1 MSQANAAHLL
11 NTLRSPAHALAAF
24 GEVHDQK
31 TGRFV
36 KYSPTA
42 ITGKLQS
49 EVLDYMSNT
58 PRLPSGETIFL
69 TLLAY
74 RQAGKSLTTEYAAYC
89 KAAFIPG
96 WDHVCIADN
105 RDRADYLHKR
115 VHYLHQRWPEALR
128 SKSMATRESRQL
140 TFDPLQGGKMRVLSA
155 ESGAVGVGQSPDS
168 FHASECHLWS
178 DFNGSMFLINP
189 SLINRREALVVFE
202 ATPWERN
209 CAWHEHYVMAKQG
222 SGRHKAVFF
231 PFWDGKLNRR
241 PVPKD
246 FQPTNEEVAL
256 LNQYGHHGLEEANLV
271 FRRFI
276 MDTDPEVRRNPEMFG
291 VMYPFDD
298 ISCWIASANA
308 AIPEHALKKHLAREL
323 KPWTGPYQ
331 EYEAP
336 QEGAIY
342 VIGVDPSGYAARDH
356 ASFQVLKCWKDEW
369 TQVACFA
376 EHMDPLS
383 FTNQLIRVANR
394 YNRASICVES
404 NGVGQSVIA
413 LLNDRDYPN
422 MYYEAKFKPG
432 FTSTSKSLDQAT
444 GWLIDGLL
452 DELVL
457 NDRDTL
463 QQIQTY
469 KNDKR
474 TEESAASEIL
484 RGSASSRR
492 RERHHWDKVSA
503 LIMAVVGARR
513 APVREKPGGD
523 KKDTNVILFTGM
535 SYDDQEKYRKLVN
548 EDRQTATRK
557 RPAYR
562 SVRRKR

>member
-1 MSQANAAHLL
+1 
-11 NTLRSPAHALAAF
+11 
-24 GEVHDQK
+24 
-31 TGRFV
+31 
-36 KYSPTA
+36 
-42 ITGKLQS
+42 
-49 EVLDYMSNT
+49 
-58 PRLPSGETIFL
+58 
-69 TLLAY
+69 
-74 RQAGKSLTTEYAAYC
+74 
-89 KAAFIPG
+89 
-96 WDHVCIADN
+96 
-105 RDRADYLHKR
+105 
-115 VHYLHQRWPEALR
+115 
-128 SKSMATRESRQL
+128 
-140 TFDPLQGGKMRVLSA
+140 
-155 ESGAVGVGQSPDS
+155 
-168 FHASECHLWS
+168 
-178 DFNGSMFLINP
+178 MFLINP
-189 SLINRREALVVFE
+189 SLINRQEALVVFE

-231 PFWDGKLNRR
+231 PFWDGKLNARAT
-241 PVPKD
+241 PKD
-246 FQPTNEEVAL
+246 FVPTNEEISL
-256 LNQYGHHGLEEANLV
+256 LNRYGGQGLSTDNLV

-323 KPWTGPYQ
+323 IPWTGPYQ

-356 ASFQVLKCWKDEW
+356 ASFQVLKCWRDEW

-404 NGVGQSVIA
+404 NGVGQSVLA
-413 LLNDRDYPN
+413 LLNDREYPN

-503 LIMAVVGARR
+503 LLMAVVAARR
-513 APVREKPGGD
+513 APVREKPGGE
-523 KKDTNVILFTGM
+523 KKDTNVLLFTGM
-535 SYDDQEKYRKLVN
+535 SYDSQEKYRKLVN